1 MLDKLDYS
9 GYFRVCRL
17 SWSALC
23 MIHDSESLVFILFLD
38 FDSLR
43 AHLTTGVSLT
53 IRERDLRRRA
63 SPTGFR
69 TRGLDFVKAADIL
82 LADHYAHLIDKK
94 TRTPSSTVYYNY
106 VHGIELLL
114 KSYLLHTGTSLED
127 IERYVRQDIDE
138 ALTRC
143 MNCGL
148 RDVCP
153 DLDTVAQAAV
163 VGVSEPYWR
172 KRFEYLRV
180 EGLHLPH
187 VGHVAEAAHAL
198 VAGLRYLKMERWQ
211 SLSTD

>member
-1 MLDKLDYS
+1 MTDHK
-9 GYFRVCRL
+9 
-17 SWSALC
+17 
-23 MIHDSESLVFILFLD
+23 
-38 FDSLR
+38 
-43 AHLTTGVSLT
+43 
-53 IRERDLRRRA
+53 RDLNRRA

-82 LADHYAHLIDKK
+82 LADHYAHLSDQR

-114 KSYLLHTGTSLED
+114 KSYLLHTGTSIED
-127 IERYVRQDIDE
+127 VEKHVRQDVDE
-138 ALTRC
+138 ALARC
-143 MNCGL
+143 MNSGI

-153 DLDTVAQAAV
+153 DLDEIAQAAI

-187 VGHVAEAAHAL
+187 VGQVAEAAHAL